1 MFLKAAGIG
10 GHRNILNNLA
20 PICYTCGMS
29 LQFKFK
35 NDKYK
40 KARGGRSR
48 LLEIICVNCQTPLF
62 KYQKD
67 GPGIL
72 KRLYIDRI
80 EELKNQESQLI
91 CPKCKEH
98 LGNLIIY
105 EKENRPAYRLFV
117 GAITKKIVK
126 PSKSN

>member
-1 MFLKAAGIG
+1 MDQQIKL
-10 GHRNILNNLA
+10 
-20 PICYTCGMS
+20 
-29 LQFKFK
+29 K
-35 NDKYK
+35 NDKYR

-48 LLEIICVNCQTPLF
+48 LLNIICVNCQTPLF
-62 KYQKD
+62 NYQKD

-80 EELKNQESQLI
+80 EELRNQEPQLI

-98 LGNLIIY
+98 LGTLIIY
-105 EKENRPAYRLFV
+105 EKENRPAYRLFA

-126 PSKSN
+126 PSKLN

>member
-1 MFLKAAGIG
+1 
-10 GHRNILNNLA
+10 
-20 PICYTCGMS
+20 MS
-29 LQFKFK
+29 QFKLT
-35 NDKYK
+35 NDKYR

-48 LLEIICVNCQTPLF
+48 LLEIICANCQTPLF

-80 EELKNQESQLI
+80 QNFKSQQSQLI
-91 CPKCKEH
+91 CPKCREH
-98 LGNLIIY
+98 LGTLIIY
-105 EKENRPAYRLFV
+105 EKENRPAFRLFA

-126 PSKSN
+126 IPKSN

>member
-1 MFLKAAGIG
+1 MNKA
-10 GHRNILNNLA
+10 
-20 PICYTCGMS
+20 
-29 LQFKFK
+29 FKLK

-48 LLEIICVNCQTPLF
+48 LLEIICANCQAALF

-80 EELKNQESQLI
+80 EDFKNQDQRLT
-91 CPKCKEH
+91 CPKCREH

-105 EKENRPAYRLFV
+105 EKENRPAYRLFA
-117 GAITKKIVK
+117 GAVAKKIVK
-126 PSKSN
+126 TPKSN

>member
-1 MFLKAAGIG
+1 
-10 GHRNILNNLA
+10 
-20 PICYTCGMS
+20 MS
-29 LQFKFK
+29 SQFKFK

-40 KARGGRSR
+40 KARGGKSR
-48 LLEIICVNCQTPLF
+48 LLEIICVVCQTPLF

-80 EELKNQESQLI
+80 QELKDQESKLI

-98 LGNLIIY
+98 LGTLIIY
-105 EKENRPAYRLFV
+105 EKENRPAYRLFE

-126 PSKSN
+126 APKSN

>member
-1 MFLKAAGIG
+1 MNKA
-10 GHRNILNNLA
+10 
-20 PICYTCGMS
+20 
-29 LQFKFK
+29 FKFK

-40 KARGGRSR
+40 KARGGRSK
-48 LLEIICVNCQTPLF
+48 LLEIICVNCQAPLF

-80 EELKNQESQLI
+80 EELKNQEQKLI

-98 LGNLIIY
+98 LGTLIIY
-105 EKENRPAYRLFV
+105 EKENRPAYRLFA
-117 GAITKKIVK
+117 GAITKRIVK
-126 PSKSN
+126 IPQAN